1 MHQEQN
7 QQSAPAPSAGAP
19 GHHRV
24 CVVTGAADG
33 IGRAITERLLSS
45 DWSVVGVDVD
55 ADRLRSL
62 AESSAGQFVP
72 VTGDVAD
79 RDTHR
84 RAGEAADRMGSL
96 AGWVNNAGVEMDE
109 PAHRLTPDFV
119 RRQID
124 VNLIGTMWGCAEAVE
139 RFLGAGGGGSVV
151 SVSSIQAIRGYPGA
165 FAYAATK
172 GAINALTR
180 QLAIEYASIGIRA
193 NAVLPGPVRTTM
205 GRTSQ
210 VPADLTAE
218 PDPIGAEKQR
228 AARHPR
234 GRIAEPSEIAAVV
247 AFLLSADA
255 SFVSG
260 QEIVVDGA
268 TSARCTP
275 LPVDSDVAA
284 ASRSNEDA

>member
-1 MHQEQN
+1 MHKN
-7 QQSAPAPSAGAP
+7 QQSQPPASSDSPIDRR
-19 GHHRV
+19 RV

-33 IGRAITERLLSS
+33 IGRAISETLLA
-45 DWSVVGVDVD
+45 DGWSVVGVDVD
-55 ADRLRSL
+55 AERLTVI
-62 AESSAGQFVP
+62 AEKAGGRFVS
-72 VTGDVAD
+72 VVGDVAD
-79 RDTHR
+79 RDIHR
-84 RAGEAADRMGSL
+84 RAGEAAAGIGTL

-139 RFLGAGGGGSVV
+139 RFLSAGSGGSVV

-180 QLAIEYASIGIRA
+180 QLAIEYAAMGIRA

-210 VPADLTAE
+210 SPTDKTSE
-218 PDPIGAEKQR
+218 PDPLGGDAQR

-234 GRIAEPSEIAAVV
+234 GRIAEPSEVAAVA
-247 AFLLSADA
+247 AFLLSDKA

-268 TSARCTP
+268 TSVRCSV
-275 LPVDSDVAA
+275 LPVDADVLAA
-284 ASRSNEDA
+284 LQRR

>member
-1 MHQEQN
+1 MN
-7 QQSAPAPSAGAP
+7 QQSESPLSPDAPADR
-19 GHHRV
+19 RV
-24 CVVTGAADG
+24 CVITGAADG
-33 IGRAITERLLSS
+33 IGRAISETLLA
-45 DWSVVGVDVD
+45 DGWLVVGVDVD
-55 ADRLRSL
+55 TERLNVV
-62 AESSAGQFVP
+62 AGKAAGHFVP
-72 VTGDVAD
+72 VVGDVAD

-84 RAGEAADRMGSL
+84 RAGEAAAQIGLL

-139 RFLGAGGGGSVV
+139 RFMVAGGGGSVV
-151 SVSSIQAIRGYPGA
+151 SISSIQAVRGYPGA

-180 QLAIEYASIGIRA
+180 QLAIEYASVGIRA

-210 VPADLTAE
+210 SPTDQSTE
-218 PDPIGAEKQR
+218 PDPLGDDVQR

-234 GRIAEPSEIAAVV
+234 GRIAEPSEVAAVA
-247 AFLLSADA
+247 AFLLSDKA

-268 TSARCTP
+268 TSVRCSI
-275 LPVDSDVAA
+275 LPVDADILA
-284 ASRSNEDA
+284 ASQRH